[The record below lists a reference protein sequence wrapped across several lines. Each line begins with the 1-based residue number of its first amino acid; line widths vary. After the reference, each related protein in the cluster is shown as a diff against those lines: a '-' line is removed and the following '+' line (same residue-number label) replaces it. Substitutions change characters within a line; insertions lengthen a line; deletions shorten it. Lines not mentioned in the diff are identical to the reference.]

1 MQIVALETQLDD
13 HVPAQGTDQLTMKA
27 ITRDRYGLPDVL
39 RLREVARPSAGAHE
53 VLVRVH
59 ASSVNFAD
67 WVMLTGTP
75 HAARLVFGLFR
86 PRHPVLGRDIAGR
99 VVAVGPG
106 VTRFAPGD
114 EVFGEFTGAYAE
126 YVRVPERCLARKPSN
141 LSFEEAAT
149 LPVAAM
155 PALQGLRDKAKI
167 RPGHRVLINGA
178 SGGVGSFAVQI
189 AKALG
194 AEVTGVCSTSNCDWV
209 RKIGADHVVDYTRED
224 FTRTS
229 RRYDAI
235 FDAVG
240 SAPIAACT
248 RILSRTGVYVSSVGR
263 MGWSL
268 KALFASLLPGS
279 QVVVL
284 AARSTPRDLTALAE
298 LIEAGAVKPV
308 IDRRYT
314 LDEVP
319 GALRRQ
325 GEGHARG
332 KSVITVLAP

>member
-1 MQIVALETQLDD
+1 MQTTALEMKLDD
-13 HVPAQGTDQLTMKA
+13 RAPEQGTGQLTMRA
-27 ITRDRYGLPDVL
+27 VTRDRYGLPDVL
-39 RLREVARPSAGAHE
+39 RLREVARPSAGDRE

-67 WVMLTGTP
+67 WIMMTGMP
-75 HAARLVFGLFR
+75 YAARLVFGVLR
-86 PRHPVLGRDIAGR
+86 PRHRVLGMDLAGR

-114 EVFGEFTGAYAE
+114 EVFGEFTETYAE

-141 LSFEEAAT
+141 LSFEEAAAV
-149 LPVAAM
+149 PVAAM

-167 RPGHRVLINGA
+167 RPGHRVLVNGA

-189 AKALG
+189 ARAFG
-194 AEVTGVCSTSNCDWV
+194 AEVTAVCSTANRDWV
-209 RKIGADHVVDYTRED
+209 RSIGADHVVDYTRED

-240 SAPIAACT
+240 SAPITACT

-279 QVVVL
+279 RVVVL
-284 AARSTPRDLTALAE
+284 AAHSTAQDLTALAE

-314 LDEVP
+314 LAEVP
-319 GALRRQ
+319 SALRRQ
-325 GEGHARG
+325 GEGHTRG
-332 KSVITVLAP
+332 KSVVTVLAP